1 MKLPHNIKE
10 RMGTMAQ
17 LHFTLDYDFFI
28 GLFSETKDEAF
39 GKLME
44 VILNQVLK
52 AESSQQLNAEN
63 YERSDGRLDYR
74 NGTRER
80 SLTTR
85 IGKIE
90 LQVPRHRN
98 VPFKTALFDNYQ
110 RNEQALISTMMEMVV
125 QGVSTR
131 NVQKVTEELCGEAFS
146 KSTVS
151 EICKELDIPV
161 RQFKDRLLPD
171 HYPFVVVDAIYL
183 KVREDHRV
191 KSKALFVA
199 IGINNT
205 GHKEVIGFDAYDAE
219 KTSTWK
225 SFFESLR
232 SRGLRGVDII
242 VSDAH
247 SGLREAIKECF
258 GGSSWQRCQ
267 AHFVRNILDKCPKKY
282 AAGLASE
289 LRDMF
294 NASTTEEARRL
305 EKSIFDE
312 YKDVAGE
319 SMCILE
325 DGFEDSII
333 IMALPSKYRVALRT
347 SNIIE
352 RENRE
357 IRRREKVIQIFP
369 NTDSIIRLLG
379 AVLMDDHNNWSNTH
393 RLFDMKEY
401 YDKQGSIQHKLHNS
415 NVA

>member
-1 MKLPHNIKE
+1 
-10 RMGTMAQ
+10 MAQ
-17 LHFTLDYDFFI
+17 LHFTLDYDFFV

-44 VILNQVLK
+44 SILNQVLL
-52 AESSQQLNAEN
+52 AESTEQLGAEN
-63 YERSDGRLDYR
+63 YERSGDRSDYR
-74 NGTRER
+74 NGTRQR

-98 VPFKTALFDNYQ
+98 VPFKTVLFENYQ

-131 NVQKVTEELCGEAFS
+131 NVQKVTEELCGESFS

-151 EICKELDIPV
+151 EICRELDIPV
-161 RQFKDRLLPD
+161 KQFKERLLPEK
-171 HYPFVVVDAIYL
+171 YPFIIVDAVYI
-183 KVREDHRV
+183 KVREEHRI

-199 IGINNT
+199 IGVNNA
-205 GHKEVIGFDAYDAE
+205 GHKEIIGFDIYDAE

-225 SFFESLR
+225 EFFESLK
-232 SRGLRGVDII
+232 SRGLRGVDIV

-247 SGLREAIKECF
+247 AGLVEAIKECF
-258 GGSSWQRCQ
+258 PGSSWQRCQ
-267 AHFVRNILDKCPKKY
+267 AHFTRNIIDKCPKKY
-282 AAGLASE
+282 SAALASE
-289 LRDMF
+289 LKDMF
-294 NASTTEEARRL
+294 NTSTLEEARKLRD
-305 EKSIFDE
+305 SICEE
-312 YKDVAGE
+312 YQDVAQE
-319 SMCILE
+319 AVRILDE
-325 DGFEDSII
+325 GFEDSMI
-333 IMALPSKYRVALRT
+333 IMALPSKYRIALRT

-369 NTDSIIRLLG
+369 NSDSVIRLLG
-379 AVLMDDHNNWSNTH
+379 AVLMDDHNDWSTGH

-401 YDKQGSIQHKLHNS
+401 YDKFATIQLKLQKVK
-415 NVA
+415 VA